1 MHSLAHLLA
10 LISLPTLQTQP
21 DTTARISGHALSAYN
36 GRPIAGVTI
45 SVAAVE
51 RFTVTDSTGGVTLS
65 GLPAGPQRLRGSY
78 GGRGTEQEFEF
89 ALRAGRVAKSGA
101 VLGVRAAHFAP
112 RRPEARVGHL

>member
-36 GRPIAGVTI
+36 GRPITGVTI

-51 RFTVTDSTGGVTLS
+51 RFTVTDSNGGFTLS
-65 GLPAGPQRLRGSY
+65 GLPAGPQRLRISY
-78 GGRGTEQEFEF
+78 EGRDTEQE
-89 ALRAGRVAKSGA
+89 
-101 VLGVRAAHFAP
+101 
-112 RRPEARVGHL
+112 